1 MAPKRK
7 AAAGG
12 AAAAKKAKPEEQP
25 AAQAAHSVEIEHC
38 KANELEKLV
47 QESVPG
53 AEFVVN
59 AEKPRKGCFEVRRG
73 GKVYVSLQSLP
84 RPFTKLRNLDLA
96 EVAERVVADLQ
107 GAAGTA
113 GTAEPAGAAKE
124 EPAEAQQ
131 EEEEQEAVVE
141 KPKAKKAGG
150 RKGKK

>member
-1 MAPKRK
+1 MVHH
-7 AAAGG
+7 AACTMPQG
-12 AAAAKKAKPEEQP
+12 ALSPLSRALSQGITSSRPSP
-25 AAQAAHSVEIEHC
+25 VLLP
-38 KANELEKLV
+38 N
-47 QESVPG
+47 P
-53 AEFVVN
+53 F
-59 AEKPRKGCFEVRRG
+59 PP
-73 GKVYVSLQSLP
+73 QSLP

-131 EEEEQEAVVE
+131 EEEEEEAVVE